1 MSDAKFVLEHF
12 YYGQLVT
19 NNKPTGD
26 QRILAMSPGV
36 SPKLAEQAIERA
48 TLPPFMTAK
57 SGAWAILRGRSRL
70 MPFLLI
76 QSQQGSAGQLISH
89 YILITPELLKAIFG
103 NLRGLLSLVQETMPI
118 FDKAD
123 NRLKPIEFV
132 PPRVRT
138 TNEEIDDILE
148 LMTITGNK
156 LPAIENLLG
165 GIVLGTPIIVQ
176 GAPAD
181 LNQRVQFI
189 QGLLSLLPSSARYG
203 VTFAT
208 HSLPSND
215 NDAQIRFYSDDVPP
229 ADATVFNW
237 TRKQL
242 MGVSNDDPYSH
253 FIISQL
259 RLDTELVI
267 QRNSAMTAVAGWRFN
282 LGDKLSD
289 ALAYASQRVRVDEA
303 LKNSQPINKDEVAK
317 ILAEDPTLS
326 DELRALYAGHLV
338 KFSLAMRD
346 MTHADPVAVL
356 LREDSKLERIIWRQM
371 EMALND
377 GQGWLLHETLI
388 RWITNPLGPQGQDWV
403 DLTHRAGLSRLK
415 GLVDDTDIEGISAF
429 LKDLQSADDSLHVE
443 RIIQPVLR
451 FTLPLSGDAQI
462 AENVFLLALKYLEP
476 DAFKRLMGQ
485 DKFRERLNP
494 NIIRA
499 WGVLNSETKT
509 QNAGEILVKASRSFG
524 EKWEGLVL
532 LRLCEFAQE
541 YKQLYMFSPTL
552 LQRLYHILTTSDG
565 GLQSDRLRKIIT
577 PLEDRVILITLEHP
591 APRILLQMRLLMG
604 DYQDLAGQ
612 MIKQLSSLYAGDNQ
626 QGYLDMVNEVFS
638 QTPVPLRDVSTML
651 KAINQYGVKSVPYIV
666 ASISALQRHTGA
678 AELDDIAL
686 RIGQQLFD
694 ERYLID
700 VVPPA
705 AILNLMDHYASR
717 RSLEGL
723 EDITTVVPYAMV
735 ELGADGAK
743 TLVEIYKKVEW
754 NSQAKA
760 KGIEILAGYI
770 RLLDEERGRKVM
782 SFLLKELS
790 PTLRP
795 PLETAFVLKRL
806 LGEMN
811 LIEYGQHL
819 QHAVDFLTYT
829 HQVYLDPKRAPV
841 QGTIVNG
848 LAAIPGK
855 LDRPDHSKMI
865 NSILEIGEII
875 VGYAKQHRSEYEED
889 GRIVRLLSAKQDPA
903 SAYEVVRIIGGQLI
917 PNNERV
923 ITKLTVPDIRYP
935 LDGKTIPILYRDIK
949 ATHLVLSSLRR
960 AIPDIQPV
968 RLPVGEIAREVR
980 HIIASLLENPSTTQ
994 LQDIGRNLQTLINLV
1009 TMIQLSS
1016 DTKAFEN
1023 PGFGR
1028 KIETGGHRPRNTLE
1042 FYRFIYGYYGGHS

>member
-1 MSDAKFVLEHF
+1 VSDAKFVLEHF

-26 QRILAMSPGV
+26 QRILAMSAGV
-36 SPKLAEQAIERA
+36 SPKLAEQAVERVI
-48 TLPPFMTAK
+48 LPPFMTSK
-57 SGAWAILRGRSRL
+57 SGSWAIVRGRNRL
-70 MPFLLI
+70 MPFLMV
-76 QSQQGSAGQLISH
+76 QAQQGSMGQLIAH
-89 YILITPELLKAIFG
+89 YIFITPDLLKAIFG
-103 NLRGLLSLVQETMPI
+103 NLRGLLSMVQENMPV
-118 FDKAD
+118 FDKPD
-123 NRLKPIEFV
+123 NKLKPIEFL
-132 PPRVRT
+132 PPRIRT
-138 TNEEIDDILE
+138 NDEEIDDILE
-148 LMTITGNK
+148 LMTLTGNK
-156 LPAIENLLG
+156 LPTIENLLG
-165 GIVLGTPIIVQ
+165 GIVKGTPVIIQ

-203 VTFAT
+203 VTFTT
-208 HSLPSND
+208 HSQPTND

-229 ADATVFNW
+229 TDATVFNW
-237 TRKQL
+237 TRKQML
-242 MGVSNDDPYSH
+242 GIVNEDPYSH

-267 QRNSAMTAVAGWRFN
+267 QRNNAMTAVAGWRFN

-289 ALAYASQRVRVDEA
+289 ALGYASQRVRVDEA
-303 LKNSQPINKDEVAK
+303 LRSSQPVDKDEVSR

-346 MTHADPVAVL
+346 MTLADPVAML
-356 LREDSKLERIIWRQM
+356 LREDSQLERIIWRQM
-371 EMALND
+371 EQSLNE

-388 RWITNPLGPQGQDWV
+388 KWITNPLGPQGQDWV

-415 GLVDDTDIEGISAF
+415 KLVDEQDSDGIGDF

-451 FTLPLSGDAQI
+451 FVLPLSGDSHI
-462 AENVFLLALKYLEP
+462 AENVFLLALKYLDP
-476 DAFKRLMGQ
+476 DAFKRLMNQ

-509 QNAGEILVKASRSFG
+509 AQAGEILVKASRSFG
-524 EKWEGLVL
+524 ETWEGVVL
-532 LRLCEFAQE
+532 LRFCEIAQE
-541 YKQLYMFSPTL
+541 NKQQYIFSPSL
-552 LQRLYHILTTSDG
+552 LQRLYHVLSTPEG
-565 GLQSDRLRKIIT
+565 GLQSDRLRKIIA
-577 PLEDRVILITLEHP
+577 PLEERAILITLEHP
-591 APRILLQMRLLMG
+591 SPRILLQMRLLLG
-604 DYQDLAGQ
+604 DYQELAQQ
-612 MIKQLSSLYAGDNQ
+612 MIKQLSALYSGDNQ
-626 QGYLDMVNEVFS
+626 QSYLDMVNEVFS
-638 QTPVPLRDVSTML
+638 KTPVPLRDVSTML

-666 ASISALQRHTGA
+666 ASMSTLQRHTGA
-678 AELDDIAL
+678 AELDDVAL

-723 EDITTVVPYAMV
+723 EDIATVVPYAMV
-735 ELGADGAK
+735 ELGAEGAK
-743 TLVEIYKKVEW
+743 TLVEIYKKIEW

-770 RLLDEERGRKVM
+770 RLLDETNGRKVM
-782 SFLLKELS
+782 TFLLKELS

-795 PLETAFVLKRL
+795 ALEVAYTLKRL

-811 LIEYGQHL
+811 LLEYAQHL

-829 HQVYLDPKRAPV
+829 HQVYVDPKRAPI

-855 LDRPDHSKMI
+855 LDRADHSLMI
-865 NSILEIGEII
+865 NNILEIGETI
-875 VGYAKQHRSEYEED
+875 VGYAKQHRLEYEED
-889 GRIVRLLSAKQDPA
+889 ARIARLLTAKQDPA
-903 SAYEVVRIIGGQLI
+903 SAYEVVRVIAGQLI

-923 ITKLTVPDIRYP
+923 ITKLSSPDIRYP
-935 LDGKTIPILYRDIK
+935 LDGKTIPILFRDIN
-949 ATHLVLSSLRR
+949 ATHFILHSLRR
-960 AIPDIQPV
+960 AIPETQPL
-968 RLPVGEIAREVR
+968 RLPVGDIAREVH
-980 HIIASLLENPSTTQ
+980 HIVASLIDTPSSTQ
-994 LQDIGRNLQTLINLV
+994 LQDIGRNLQQVINLV
-1009 TMIQLSS
+1009 IMIQLSS

-1023 PGFGR
+1023 PGFAR
-1028 KIETGGHRPRNTLE
+1028 KVETGGHRPRNTLE